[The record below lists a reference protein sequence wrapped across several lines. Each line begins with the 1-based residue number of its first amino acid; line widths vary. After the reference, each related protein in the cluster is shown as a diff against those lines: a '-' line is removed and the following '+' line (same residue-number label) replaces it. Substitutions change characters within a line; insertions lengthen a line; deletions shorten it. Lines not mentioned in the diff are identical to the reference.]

1 MILLS
6 SSKKNSLKNKHM
18 YQEYRPWESVVT
30 THEGGAI
37 SIGKADEETR
47 KRQLEEYKK
56 KRIAELEAEILKVK
70 CLF

>member
-1 MILLS
+1 
-6 SSKKNSLKNKHM
+6 M